1 MIKSQIL
8 LILLWFG
15 FQLGVRGEKKTSISD
30 GNTKEKNFK
39 GGWFE
44 KECQVEKEAGSKSVS
59 PF

>member
-1 MIKSQIL
+1 MK
-8 LILLWFG
+8 LIFYEG
-15 FQLGVRGEKKTSISD
+15 RGKVEKRKRGGKKKTSISD

>member
-1 MIKSQIL
+1 MK
-8 LILLWFG
+8 LIFYEG
-15 FQLGVRGEKKTSISD
+15 RGKVEKRKGGGGSISD
-30 GNTKEKNFK
+30 GNIKEKNFK